1 MNEEQQIEQNI
12 TEQGEQKIIGRDK
25 VKMKY
30 LILFVPF
37 LFIMVVVL
45 ITFLPSK
52 KEETRE
58 IVPNGSF
65 EEAGEDGNPKGWT
78 TETRRIKDVD

>member
-1 MNEEQQIEQNI
+1 MNEEQQVEQN
-12 TEQGEQKIIGRDK
+12 TPKQGEQGVKSSK

-30 LILFVPF
+30 LVLFVLF

-78 TETRRIKDVD
+78 TKTRRIEDVD